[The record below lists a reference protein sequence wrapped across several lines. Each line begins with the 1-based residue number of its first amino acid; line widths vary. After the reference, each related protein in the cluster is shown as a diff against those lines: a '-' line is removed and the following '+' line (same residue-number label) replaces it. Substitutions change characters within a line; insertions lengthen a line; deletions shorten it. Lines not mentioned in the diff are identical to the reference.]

1 MKLIWKLL
9 RENISKPQLI
19 GFAVTSL
26 IGMSIVLLAFQF
38 YFDINP
44 LFTGKDKL
52 LKEDYLTIT
61 KKVGILG
68 GLSSRSNGFSQNE
81 IDDLKKQSFVKNVG
95 AFTPSQFNVFGGFNS
110 QKLGIAFNTEMFF
123 ESVPDH
129 FIDVTSDSWR
139 FSPVDNTVP
148 IILPKNYLDLYNF
161 GFAQASS
168 MPRISEQLIGLIN
181 LDISITGKNGLRQQM
196 KGRIVGFSNR
206 LNSILVPE
214 TFMTWANQQY
224 GGTPSEPARLIIE
237 VSNIADPNL
246 SGYFKDKGFEISG
259 DNTTASKMSFFLK
272 IIIGIVVSVG
282 VLICVLSF
290 FILVLSIYL
299 LLEKNMNKLRT
310 LRLIGYSKSIVVKP
324 YEWLAVGLNL
334 VILVLSLAITF
345 VVRAQY
351 LNFIGK
357 LLPVAEAQFSV
368 YTLLIGIT
376 IFVLLSLL
384 NILNIIIVHFFL
396 HSFNINFLDSCE
408 RLELRTLDIAPH
420 SHLYT

>member
-52 LKEDYLTIT
+52 LKEDFLTIT

-81 IDDLKKQSFVKNVG
+81 IDDLKKQPFVKNVG

-123 ESVPDH
+123 ESVPDQ
-129 FIDVTSDSWR
+129 FIDVASDSWR

-181 LDISITGKNGLRQQM
+181 LDISITGRNGLRQQM

-282 VLICVLSF
+282 ILICVLSF

-299 LLEKNMNKLRT
+299 LLEKNMNKLKT

-351 LNFIGK
+351 LNFVGK
-357 LLPVAEAQFSV
+357 LLPVAEARFSL
-368 YTLLIGIT
+368 YTVLIGFT

-384 NILNIIIVHFFL
+384 NILIIRRKVK
-396 HSFNINFLDSCE
+396 
-408 RLELRTLDIAPH
+408 
-420 SHLYT
+420 

>member
-52 LKEDYLTIT
+52 LKEDFLTIT

-81 IDDLKKQSFVKNVG
+81 IDDLKKQPFVKNVG

-110 QKLGIAFNTEMFF
+110 RKLGIAFNTEMFF
-123 ESVPDH
+123 ESVPDQ
-129 FIDVTSDSWR
+129 FIDVASDSWR

-181 LDISITGKNGLRQQM
+181 LDISITGRNGLRQQM

-282 VLICVLSF
+282 ILICVLSF

-299 LLEKNMNKLRT
+299 LLEKNMNKLKT

-334 VILVLSLAITF
+334 VILVLSLAVTF
-345 VVRAQY
+345 IVRAQY
-351 LNFIGK
+351 LNFAGK
-357 LLPVAEAQFSV
+357 LLPVAEARFSL
-368 YTLLIGIT
+368 YTVLIGFT

-384 NILNIIIVHFFL
+384 NILIIRRKVK
-396 HSFNINFLDSCE
+396 
-408 RLELRTLDIAPH
+408 
-420 SHLYT
+420 

>member
-181 LDISITGKNGLRQQM
+181 LDIFITGKNGLRQQM

-206 LNSILVPE
+206 INSILVPE

-334 VILVLSLAITF
+334 VILALSLAITF

-357 LLPVAEAQFSV
+357 LLPVTEAQFSV

-384 NILNIIIVHFFL
+384 NILIIRRKVK
-396 HSFNINFLDSCE
+396 
-408 RLELRTLDIAPH
+408 
-420 SHLYT
+420 

>member
-19 GFAVTSL
+19 GFAITSL

-44 LFTGKDKL
+44 IFTGKDKL

-68 GLSSRSNGFSQNE
+68 GLASKSNGFSQNE
-81 IDDLKKQSFVKNVG
+81 IDDLKNQPFVKNVG
-95 AFTPSQFNVFGGFNS
+95 AFTPSQFSVFGGFNS
-110 QKLGIAFNTEMFF
+110 QKVCIACDTEMFF
-123 ESVPDH
+123 EADPDN
-129 FIDVTSDSWR
+129 FLGVTSDGWTV
-139 FSPVDNTVP
+139 SPLDNAVP
-148 IILPKNYLDLYNF
+148 ISLPKNWLDLYNF
-161 GFAQASS
+161 GFAEASS

-181 LDISITGKNGLRQQM
+181 LDIFISGKNGSRQQM

-206 LNSILVPE
+206 INSILVPE

-224 GGTPSEPARLIIE
+224 GGSLSQPARLIVE

-282 VLICVLSF
+282 ILICVLSF
-290 FILVLSIYL
+290 FILILSIYL
-299 LLEKNMNKLRT
+299 LLEKNMSKLRT
-310 LRLIGYSKSIVVKP
+310 LRLIGYSKSTVVKP

-334 VILVLSLAITF
+334 IILLLSLTITLVLRI
-345 VVRAQY
+345 QY

-357 LLPVAEAQFSV
+357 LFPVSEAYFSI
-368 YTLLIGIT
+368 YTIFIGIT
-376 IFVLLSLL
+376 LFVLLSLL
-384 NILNIIIVHFFL
+384 NIIIIRKKVH
-396 HSFNINFLDSCE
+396 
-408 RLELRTLDIAPH
+408 
-420 SHLYT
+420 

>member
-206 LNSILVPE
+206 INSILVPE

-384 NILNIIIVHFFL
+384 NILIIRRKVK
-396 HSFNINFLDSCE
+396 
-408 RLELRTLDIAPH
+408 
-420 SHLYT
+420 

>member
-123 ESVPDH
+123 ESVPDQ
-129 FIDVTSDSWR
+129 FIDVASDSWR

-181 LDISITGKNGLRQQM
+181 LDISITGRNGLRQQM

-206 LNSILVPE
+206 INSILVPE

-224 GGTPSEPARLIIE
+224 GGTPSDPARLIIE

-334 VILVLSLAITF
+334 VILALSLAITF

-384 NILNIIIVHFFL
+384 NILIIRRKVK
-396 HSFNINFLDSCE
+396 
-408 RLELRTLDIAPH
+408 
-420 SHLYT
+420 

>member
-19 GFAVTSL
+19 GFTITSL

-44 LFTGKDKL
+44 VFSGKDKL

-68 GLSSRSNGFSQNE
+68 GLSSKATGFSQSE
-81 IDDLKKQSFVKNVG
+81 IDDLKNQPFIRHVG

-123 ESVPDH
+123 ESVPDE

-161 GFAQASS
+161 GFAGASS
-168 MPRISEQLIGLIN
+168 MPQVSEQLIGLIN
-181 LDISITGKNGLRQQM
+181 LDIILSAKNGSRRQM

-206 LNSILVPE
+206 INSILVPE
-214 TFMTWANQQY
+214 TFMAWANQQF
-224 GGTPSEPARLIIE
+224 GGGSSQPSRLIVE

-246 SGYFKDKGFEISG
+246 SGYFKDRGFEISG
-259 DNTTASKMSFFLK
+259 DNTTASRISFFLK
-272 IIIGIVVSVG
+272 IIIGIVISVG
-282 VLICVLSF
+282 VVICILSF
-290 FILVLSIYL
+290 FILILSIYL
-299 LLEKNMNKLRT
+299 LLEKNMSKLRI
-310 LRLIGYSKSIVVKP
+310 LRLIGYSKSTVVKP
-324 YEWLAVGLNL
+324 YEWLVVGLNL
-334 VILVLSLAITF
+334 IILALSLLITF
-345 VVRAQY
+345 VARTKYQE
-351 LNFIGK
+351 FIGK
-357 LLPVAEAQFSV
+357 MFPTNEATFSI
-368 YTLLIGIT
+368 YTILIGVG
-376 IFVLLSLL
+376 IFVFLSLL
-384 NILNIIIVHFFL
+384 NIAVIRKKVK
-396 HSFNINFLDSCE
+396 
-408 RLELRTLDIAPH
+408 
-420 SHLYT
+420 

>member
-52 LKEDYLTIT
+52 LKEDFLTIT

-181 LDISITGKNGLRQQM
+181 LDISITGRNGLRQQM

-282 VLICVLSF
+282 ILICVLSF

-299 LLEKNMNKLRT
+299 LLEKNMNKLKT

-334 VILVLSLAITF
+334 VILVLSLAVTF
-345 VVRAQY
+345 IVRAQY
-351 LNFIGK
+351 LNFVGK
-357 LLPVAEAQFSV
+357 LLPVAEARFSL
-368 YTLLIGIT
+368 YTVLIGFT

-384 NILNIIIVHFFL
+384 NILIIRRKVK
-396 HSFNINFLDSCE
+396 
-408 RLELRTLDIAPH
+408 
-420 SHLYT
+420 

>member
-206 LNSILVPE
+206 INSILVPE

-272 IIIGIVVSVG
+272 VIIGIVVSVG

-334 VILVLSLAITF
+334 VILALSLAITF

-384 NILNIIIVHFFL
+384 NILIIRRKVK
-396 HSFNINFLDSCE
+396 
-408 RLELRTLDIAPH
+408 
-420 SHLYT
+420 

>member
-19 GFAVTSL
+19 GFALTSL

-44 LFTGKDKL
+44 LFSGKDKL

-81 IDDLKKQSFVKNVG
+81 IDDLKKQPFVKNVG

-181 LDISITGKNGLRQQM
+181 LDISITGRNGLRQQM

-334 VILVLSLAITF
+334 VILALSLAITF
-345 VVRAQY
+345 IVRAQY

-368 YTLLIGIT
+368 YTLLIGFT

-384 NILNIIIVHFFL
+384 NILIIRRKVK
-396 HSFNINFLDSCE
+396 
-408 RLELRTLDIAPH
+408 
-420 SHLYT
+420 

>member
-52 LKEDYLTIT
+52 LKEDFLTIT

-181 LDISITGKNGLRQQM
+181 LDISITGRNGLRQQM

-206 LNSILVPE
+206 INSILVPE

-299 LLEKNMNKLRT
+299 LLEKNMNKLKT

-334 VILVLSLAITF
+334 VILVLSLAVTF
-345 VVRAQY
+345 IVRAQY
-351 LNFIGK
+351 LNFVGK
-357 LLPVAEAQFSV
+357 LLPVAEARFSL
-368 YTLLIGIT
+368 YTVLIGFT

-384 NILNIIIVHFFL
+384 NILIIRRKVK
-396 HSFNINFLDSCE
+396 
-408 RLELRTLDIAPH
+408 
-420 SHLYT
+420 

>member
-52 LKEDYLTIT
+52 LKEDFLTIT

-81 IDDLKKQSFVKNVG
+81 IDDLKKQPFVKNVG

-123 ESVPDH
+123 ESVPDQ
-129 FIDVTSDSWR
+129 FIDVASDSWR

-181 LDISITGKNGLRQQM
+181 LDISITGRNGLRQQM

-282 VLICVLSF
+282 ILICVLSF

-299 LLEKNMNKLRT
+299 LLEKNMNKLKT
-310 LRLIGYSKSIVVKP
+310 LRLIGYSQSIVIKP

-334 VILVLSLAITF
+334 VILVLSLAVTF

-351 LNFIGK
+351 LNFVGK
-357 LLPVAEAQFSV
+357 LLPVAEARFSL
-368 YTLLIGIT
+368 YTVLIGFT

-384 NILNIIIVHFFL
+384 NILIIRRKVK
-396 HSFNINFLDSCE
+396 
-408 RLELRTLDIAPH
+408 
-420 SHLYT
+420 

>member
-52 LKEDYLTIT
+52 LKEDFLTIT

-81 IDDLKKQSFVKNVG
+81 IDDLKKQPFVKNVG

-123 ESVPDH
+123 ESVPDQ
-129 FIDVTSDSWR
+129 FIDVASDSWR

-181 LDISITGKNGLRQQM
+181 LDISITGRNGLRQQM

-282 VLICVLSF
+282 ILICVLSF

-299 LLEKNMNKLRT
+299 LLEKNMNKLKT
-310 LRLIGYSKSIVVKP
+310 LRLIGYSQSIVIKP

-345 VVRAQY
+345 IVRAQY
-351 LNFIGK
+351 LNFVGK
-357 LLPVAEAQFSV
+357 LLPVAEARFSL
-368 YTLLIGIT
+368 YTVLIGFT

-384 NILNIIIVHFFL
+384 NILIIRRKVK
-396 HSFNINFLDSCE
+396 
-408 RLELRTLDIAPH
+408 
-420 SHLYT
+420 

>member
-384 NILNIIIVHFFL
+384 NILIIRRKVK
-396 HSFNINFLDSCE
+396 
-408 RLELRTLDIAPH
+408 
-420 SHLYT
+420 

>member
-19 GFAVTSL
+19 GFALTSL

-44 LFTGKDKL
+44 LFSGKDKL

-95 AFTPSQFNVFGGFNS
+95 TFTPSQFNVFGGFNS

-123 ESVPDH
+123 ESVPDQ

-181 LDISITGKNGLRQQM
+181 LDISITGRNGLRQQM

-206 LNSILVPE
+206 INSILVPE

-334 VILVLSLAITF
+334 VILALSLAITF

-357 LLPVAEAQFSV
+357 LLPVGEARFSL
-368 YTLLIGIT
+368 YTLLIGFT

-384 NILNIIIVHFFL
+384 NILIIRRKVK
-396 HSFNINFLDSCE
+396 
-408 RLELRTLDIAPH
+408 
-420 SHLYT
+420 

>member
-334 VILVLSLAITF
+334 VILALSLAITF

-384 NILNIIIVHFFL
+384 NILIIRRKVK
-396 HSFNINFLDSCE
+396 
-408 RLELRTLDIAPH
+408 
-420 SHLYT
+420 

>member
-19 GFAVTSL
+19 GFAVASL

-123 ESVPDH
+123 ESVPDQ
-129 FIDVTSDSWR
+129 FIDVTSDNWR

-206 LNSILVPE
+206 INSILVPE

-334 VILVLSLAITF
+334 VILALSLAITF

-351 LNFIGK
+351 LHFIGK
-357 LLPVAEAQFSV
+357 LLPLAEARFSV

-384 NILNIIIVHFFL
+384 NILIIRRKVK
-396 HSFNINFLDSCE
+396 
-408 RLELRTLDIAPH
+408 
-420 SHLYT
+420 

>member
-52 LKEDYLTIT
+52 LKEDFLTIT

-81 IDDLKKQSFVKNVG
+81 IDDLKKQPFVKNVG

-110 QKLGIAFNTEMFF
+110 RKLGIAFNTEMFF
-123 ESVPDH
+123 ESVPDQ
-129 FIDVTSDSWR
+129 FIDVASDSWR

-181 LDISITGKNGLRQQM
+181 LDISITGRNGLRQQM

-299 LLEKNMNKLRT
+299 LLEKNMNKLKT

-345 VVRAQY
+345 IVRAQY
-351 LNFIGK
+351 LNFVGK
-357 LLPVAEAQFSV
+357 LLPVAEARFSL
-368 YTLLIGIT
+368 YTVLIGFT

-384 NILNIIIVHFFL
+384 NILIIRRKVK
-396 HSFNINFLDSCE
+396 
-408 RLELRTLDIAPH
+408 
-420 SHLYT
+420 

>member
-52 LKEDYLTIT
+52 LKEDFLTIT

-81 IDDLKKQSFVKNVG
+81 IDDLKKQPFVKNVG

-123 ESVPDH
+123 ESVPDQ
-129 FIDVTSDSWR
+129 FIDVASDSWR

-181 LDISITGKNGLRQQM
+181 LDISITGRNGLRQQM

-299 LLEKNMNKLRT
+299 LLEKNMNKLKT

-345 VVRAQY
+345 IVRAQY
-351 LNFIGK
+351 LNFVGK
-357 LLPVAEAQFSV
+357 LLPVAEARFSL
-368 YTLLIGIT
+368 YTVLIGFT

-384 NILNIIIVHFFL
+384 NILIIRRKVK
-396 HSFNINFLDSCE
+396 
-408 RLELRTLDIAPH
+408 
-420 SHLYT
+420 

>member
-19 GFAVTSL
+19 GFAVTNL

-181 LDISITGKNGLRQQM
+181 LDISITGKNGIRQQM

-206 LNSILVPE
+206 INSILVPE

-334 VILVLSLAITF
+334 VILALSLAITF

-357 LLPVAEAQFSV
+357 LLPVAEARFSV

-384 NILNIIIVHFFL
+384 NILIIRRKVK
-396 HSFNINFLDSCE
+396 
-408 RLELRTLDIAPH
+408 
-420 SHLYT
+420 

>member
-81 IDDLKKQSFVKNVG
+81 IDDLKKQPFVKNVG

-123 ESVPDH
+123 ESVPDQ
-129 FIDVTSDSWR
+129 FIDVASDSWR

-181 LDISITGKNGLRQQM
+181 LDISITGRNGLRQQM

-282 VLICVLSF
+282 ILICVLSF

-299 LLEKNMNKLRT
+299 LLEKNMNKLKT

-334 VILVLSLAITF
+334 VILVLSLAVTF
-345 VVRAQY
+345 IVRAQY
-351 LNFIGK
+351 LNFAGK
-357 LLPVAEAQFSV
+357 LLPVAEARFSL
-368 YTLLIGIT
+368 YTVLIGFT

-384 NILNIIIVHFFL
+384 NILIIRRKVK
-396 HSFNINFLDSCE
+396 
-408 RLELRTLDIAPH
+408 
-420 SHLYT
+420 

>member
-44 LFTGKDKL
+44 LFIGKDKL

-81 IDDLKKQSFVKNVG
+81 IDDLKKQPFVKNVG

-123 ESVPDH
+123 ESVPDQ
-129 FIDVTSDSWR
+129 FIDVTSDNWR

-181 LDISITGKNGLRQQM
+181 LDISITGRNGLRQQM
-196 KGRIVGFSNR
+196 EGRIVGFSNR

-259 DNTTASKMSFFLK
+259 DNTTASRMSFFLK

-334 VILVLSLAITF
+334 VILALSLAITF

-357 LLPVAEAQFSV
+357 LLPVGEARFSV
-368 YTLLIGIT
+368 YTLLIGFI

-384 NILNIIIVHFFL
+384 NILIIRRKVK
-396 HSFNINFLDSCE
+396 
-408 RLELRTLDIAPH
+408 
-420 SHLYT
+420 

>member
-81 IDDLKKQSFVKNVG
+81 IDDLKKQPFVKNVG

-123 ESVPDH
+123 ESVPDQ
-129 FIDVTSDSWR
+129 FIDVTSDNWR

-181 LDISITGKNGLRQQM
+181 LDISITGRNGLRQQM

-334 VILVLSLAITF
+334 VILALSLAITF

-357 LLPVAEAQFSV
+357 LLPVGEARFSV
-368 YTLLIGIT
+368 YTLLIGFT

-384 NILNIIIVHFFL
+384 NILIIRRKVK
-396 HSFNINFLDSCE
+396 
-408 RLELRTLDIAPH
+408 
-420 SHLYT
+420 

>member
-26 IGMSIVLLAFQF
+26 VGMSIVLLAFQF

-44 LFTGKDKL
+44 IFTGKDKL

-61 KKVGILG
+61 RKVGILG
-68 GLSSRSNGFSQNE
+68 GLASKSNGFSQAE
-81 IDDLKKQSFVKNVG
+81 IDDLKNQTFVKHVG
-95 AFTPSQFNVFGGFNS
+95 AFTPSQFSVFGGFNS
-110 QKLGIAFNTEMFF
+110 PKLGIAFNTEMFF
-123 ESVPDH
+123 ESVPDN
-129 FIDVTSDSWR
+129 FIDVTSESWR
-139 FSPVDNTVP
+139 FSPVDNAVP

-161 GFAQASS
+161 GFAEASS
-168 MPRISEQLIGLIN
+168 MPKISEQLISLVN
-181 LDISITGKNGLRQQM
+181 LDIAIGGKNGMRQQM

-206 LNSILVPE
+206 INSILVPE
-214 TFMTWANQQY
+214 TFMTWANQEF
-224 GGTPSEPARLIIE
+224 GGATSQPARLIVE

-290 FILVLSIYL
+290 FILTLSIYL
-299 LLEKNMNKLRT
+299 LLEKNMNKLKN
-310 LRLIGYSKSIVVKP
+310 LRLIGYSKSTVVKP
-324 YEWLAVGLNL
+324 YEWLAVGLNSI
-334 VILVLSLAITF
+334 ILFLSLAITF
-345 VVRAQY
+345 VIRIQY
-351 LNFIGK
+351 LHFMEK
-357 LLPVAEAQFSV
+357 LFPLNEARFSV
-368 YTLLIGIT
+368 YTILIGLV

-384 NILNIIIVHFFL
+384 NVLIIRKKVK
-396 HSFNINFLDSCE
+396 
-408 RLELRTLDIAPH
+408 
-420 SHLYT
+420 

>member
-52 LKEDYLTIT
+52 LKEDFLTIT

-68 GLSSRSNGFSQNE
+68 GLSARSNGFSQNE
-81 IDDLKKQSFVKNVG
+81 IDDLKKQPFVKNVG

-123 ESVPDH
+123 ESVPDQ
-129 FIDVTSDSWR
+129 FIDVTSDNWR

-181 LDISITGKNGLRQQM
+181 LDISITGRNGLRQQM
-196 KGRIVGFSNR
+196 EGRIVGFSNR

-259 DNTTASKMSFFLK
+259 DNTTASRMSFFLK
-272 IIIGIVVSVG
+272 VIIGIVVSVG

-334 VILVLSLAITF
+334 VILALSLAITF

-357 LLPVAEAQFSV
+357 LLPVGEARFSV
-368 YTLLIGIT
+368 YTLLIGFI

-384 NILNIIIVHFFL
+384 NILIIRRKVK
-396 HSFNINFLDSCE
+396 
-408 RLELRTLDIAPH
+408 
-420 SHLYT
+420 

>member
-81 IDDLKKQSFVKNVG
+81 IDDLKKQPFVKNVG

-123 ESVPDH
+123 ESVPDQ
-129 FIDVTSDSWR
+129 FIDVTSDNWR

-181 LDISITGKNGLRQQM
+181 LYISITGRNGLKQQM

-334 VILVLSLAITF
+334 VILALSLAITF

-357 LLPVAEAQFSV
+357 LLPVGEARFSL
-368 YTLLIGIT
+368 YTLLIGFT

-384 NILNIIIVHFFL
+384 NILIIRRKVK
-396 HSFNINFLDSCE
+396 
-408 RLELRTLDIAPH
+408 
-420 SHLYT
+420 

>member
-44 LFTGKDKL
+44 IFTGKDKI

-68 GLSSRSNGFSQNE
+68 GLASKSNGFNQSE
-81 IDDLKKQSFVKNVG
+81 IDDLKNQPFVKNVG
-95 AFTPSQFNVFGGFNS
+95 PFIPSQFSVFGGFNS
-110 QKLGIAFNTEMFF
+110 QKLGISFNTEMFF
-123 ESVPDH
+123 ESVPDN
-129 FIDVTSDSWR
+129 FLDVTSDSWT

-161 GFAQASS
+161 GFAEASS

-181 LDISITGKNGLRQQM
+181 LDISIVGKNGARQQM

-206 LNSILVPE
+206 INSILVPE
-214 TFMTWANQQY
+214 TFMTWANQQF
-224 GGTPSEPARLIIE
+224 GGTSSQPARLIVE

-282 VLICVLSF
+282 ILICLLSF
-290 FILVLSIYL
+290 FILILSIYL
-299 LLEKNMNKLRT
+299 LLEKNMSKLRT
-310 LRLIGYSKSIVVKP
+310 LRLIGYSKSTVVKP
-324 YEWLAVGLNL
+324 YEWLAIGLNL
-334 VILVLSLAITF
+334 IILVLSLAITF

-357 LLPVAEAQFSV
+357 LFPMNEAHFSI
-368 YTLLIGIT
+368 YTIFIGLS

-384 NILNIIIVHFFL
+384 NILIIRRKI
-396 HSFNINFLDSCE
+396 D
-408 RLELRTLDIAPH
+408 
-420 SHLYT
+420 

>member
-44 LFTGKDKL
+44 LFSGKDKL

-81 IDDLKKQSFVKNVG
+81 IDDLKKQPFVKNVG

-123 ESVPDH
+123 ESVPDQ
-129 FIDVTSDSWR
+129 FIDVASDSWR

-181 LDISITGKNGLRQQM
+181 LDISITGRNGLRQQM

-224 GGTPSEPARLIIE
+224 GGTPSGPARLIIE

-299 LLEKNMNKLRT
+299 LLEKNMNKLKT
-310 LRLIGYSKSIVVKP
+310 LRLIGYSQSIVVKP

-334 VILVLSLAITF
+334 VILALSLAVTF

-351 LNFIGK
+351 LNFVGK
-357 LLPVAEAQFSV
+357 LLPVAEARFSL
-368 YTLLIGIT
+368 YTVLIGFT

-384 NILNIIIVHFFL
+384 NILIIRRKVK
-396 HSFNINFLDSCE
+396 
-408 RLELRTLDIAPH
+408 
-420 SHLYT
+420 

>member
-206 LNSILVPE
+206 INSILVPE

-345 VVRAQY
+345 IVRAQY
-351 LNFIGK
+351 LNFVGK
-357 LLPVAEAQFSV
+357 LLPVAEARFSV

-384 NILNIIIVHFFL
+384 NILIIRRKVK
-396 HSFNINFLDSCE
+396 
-408 RLELRTLDIAPH
+408 
-420 SHLYT
+420 

>member
-139 FSPVDNTVP
+139 FSPVDNAVP

-206 LNSILVPE
+206 INSILVPE

-259 DNTTASKMSFFLK
+259 DNTTASRMSFFLK

-334 VILVLSLAITF
+334 VILALSLAITF

-357 LLPVAEAQFSV
+357 LLPVTEARFSV
-368 YTLLIGIT
+368 YTLLIGIA

-384 NILNIIIVHFFL
+384 NILIIRRKVK
-396 HSFNINFLDSCE
+396 
-408 RLELRTLDIAPH
+408 
-420 SHLYT
+420 